1 MDSAANII
9 TRVRDLLPARKILV
23 ISSGGAGKS
32 TLSSQLGKILGI
44 EVVHLDR
51 LYWRPDWREGPRSEW
66 EQTVR
71 GLAGRRAWVMDG
83 NYGSTLDLR
92 LAAAD
97 AVIFLDLPRSLCIR
111 RVLSRRLRYARRSRS
126 RRLRYARRSRPD
138 MAPGCP
144 ERLDL
149 KFLSYLWKYPTERRP
164 GILRKLEQASI
175 EKTVI
180 VLRSPDEVD
189 RFVTELEGPRA

>member
-44 EVVHLDR
+44 EVVYLDR
-51 LYWRPDWREGPRSEW
+51 LYWRPGWREGPRSEW

-71 GLAGRRAWVMDG
+71 SLAGRGAWVMDG

-111 RVLSRRLRYARRSRS
+111 RVLSRRLRYARRSR
-126 RRLRYARRSRPD
+126 PD

-149 KFLSYLWKYPTERRP
+149 KFLRYLWKYPTERHP
-164 GILRKLEQASI
+164 GILQKLEQASI

>member
-1 MDSAANII
+1 
-9 TRVRDLLPARKILV
+9 
-23 ISSGGAGKS
+23 
-32 TLSSQLGKILGI
+32 
-44 EVVHLDR
+44 
-51 LYWRPDWREGPRSEW
+51 
-66 EQTVR
+66 
-71 GLAGRRAWVMDG
+71 MDG

-111 RVLSRRLRYARRSRS
+111 RVLS